1 MYDAYTTHQLQ
12 FKRRAINIVFNDFQL
27 NKMTSYTAISFSK
40 YVGDMNRLG
49 IDHTGLVWY
58 NYMLVGFVEGH
69 FRFLLYV
76 FTLF

>member
-27 NKMTSYTAISFSK
+27 NKMTSYTAISFCK

-58 NYMLVGFVEGH
+58 NYMLVGYVEGH